1 MKKFIICIS
10 IFTVIL
16 SMFVACGDKG
26 EETEST
32 TSAPTT
38 HSISYI
44 NDNYSTTKPSYT
56 AGAVKTSER
65 FGDDDKAYVI
75 AYYDENNFL
84 AKEEVYENGKMAYYY
99 ISTGND
105 DMGNSTQVKYYTPD
119 GKFVATH
126 DNGFFFDEKGNK
138 ISETSF
144 EALLGM
150 K

>member
-1 MKKFIICIS
+1 MKKFIVCFS
-10 IFTVIL
+10 IFVVIL
-16 SMFVACGDKG
+16 SIFVACGDKE

-32 TSAPTT
+32 TSVATT

-44 NDNYSTTKPSYT
+44 DDNYSTTKPSYT

-65 FGDDDKAYVI
+65 FGNDDRAYVI
-75 AYYDENNFL
+75 AYYDENKFL
-84 AKEEVYENGKMAYYY
+84 TKEEIYENGKMVYYY
-99 ISTGND
+99 ISAGND
-105 DMGNSTQVKYYTPD
+105 EMGNATQVKYYTPD
-119 GKFVATH
+119 GKFVAAY

-144 EALLGM
+144 EAKLGI